1 MDAFN
6 ELIVKYLLNICGGLF
21 IAIAAAIFRANKL
34 RSSNRAFSLLVL
46 TGGLWTLN
54 YGFITRGGE
63 HAILH
68 LRIGAA
74 LAALLAPTLIIVRD
88 FIADPRSRFS
98 VIARRSLGWIVA
110 ALALGAI
117 TPLDWFIH
125 KDSPPAQP
133 DYGPGWFW
141 QHIILAVM
149 MAWITFTGLRHRRH
163 LRHGSRAEMDIAVI
177 FAAGAVAI
185 ISAFLAFHRSGDP
198 LPPPAFG
205 LVAILYASRLT
216 WVLLARGVY
225 DARVLISL
233 VTRTLSIILG
243 ASVVFFLVEWL
254 LEHKANLDATAAA
267 IIASIVAAALVNY
280 ITQHFLAKHNAL
292 LYRSIASFQREVNEI
307 SRSALNQEKALQR
320 LERLIAEYTNTTE
333 TLILIETGRDV
344 YQSGPYRLPNRG
356 LVWQRINRA
365 GWLARDTMDL
375 SPLAPHDREAL
386 KWIDERPVS
395 LLMLGPR
402 SEQHLN
408 IVVAL
413 GRRHNTPAYTF
424 YELECLGLMVESA
437 AIALTTIEASTQA
450 QHAGQMMALGLI
462 SASVVHEIKQPLAA
476 LRLFFKMLPSRYEDP
491 TFRSQYF
498 TAIPEEL
505 ARIESTLSE
514 FLRLGRTE
522 SYQKRVFTPDSVIR
536 EVLTLVHPKASNSGV
551 QVVTDFAARD
561 PALHGDPLVLKQALL
576 NLTLNAIQAM
586 SDNVS
591 GPRILFVGTRLASD
605 RCEISIRD
613 TGPGISPVILEKLFR
628 PFVSTKEDGFGLGLY
643 ITRDQVVKTGG
654 ELIARNDPLGGACFL
669 LIYPVSKETPT
680 PVPETAAPLPASSS
694 A

>member
-1 MDAFN
+1 MDAFD
-6 ELIVKYLLNICGGLF
+6 ELIVNYLLNICGGLF
-21 IAIAAAIFRANKL
+21 IAIAAVIFRANKL
-34 RSSNRAFSLLVL
+34 RASNRAFSLLVL
-46 TGGLWTLN
+46 TGGIWTIN

-63 HAILH
+63 NAILH

-74 LAALLAPTLIIVRD
+74 VAAFLAPTLIMVRD

-98 VIARRSLGWIVA
+98 SIARRNIGWIIA
-110 ALALGAI
+110 ALALGAL

-125 KDSPPAQP
+125 KDSPIAWP
-133 DYGPGWFW
+133 DYGPGWLW
-141 QHIILAVM
+141 QHLILAAI
-149 MAWITFTGLRHRRH
+149 MAWIAVSGLRHRRH
-163 LRHGSRAEMDIAVI
+163 LRDGSRDEMDIAVT
-177 FAAGAVAI
+177 FAAGAVAV

-198 LPPPAFG
+198 LPPPTFG

-233 VTRTLSIILG
+233 ITRTVSIIIG
-243 ASVVFFLVEWL
+243 ASIVFFFVAWL
-254 LEHKANLDATAAA
+254 LKHQAGINETAAT

-280 ITQHFLAKHNAL
+280 ITQFFLAKHNAL
-292 LYRSIASFQREVNEI
+292 LYRSIAGFQREVNEI
-307 SRSALNQEKALQR
+307 SRSALNQEKAVLR
-320 LERLIAEYTNTTE
+320 LEHLIAEYTNTTDA
-333 TLILIETGRDV
+333 LILTETGRGV
-344 YQSGPYRLPNRG
+344 YQRGTYRLPNRG

-375 SPLAPHDREAL
+375 TPLAAHDREAL
-386 KWIDERPVS
+386 KWIDERPIS

-413 GRRHNTPAYTF
+413 GRRHNAPAYTF
-424 YELECLGLMVESA
+424 YELECLSLMVESA
-437 AIALTTIEASTQA
+437 ALALTTIEASTQA

-476 LRLFFKMLPSRYEDP
+476 LRLFFKMLPSRFEDAS
-491 TFRSQYF
+491 FRSQYF
-498 TAIPEEL
+498 SAIPEEL

-522 SYQKRVFTPDSVIR
+522 SYQMRVFTPSALIR
-536 EVLTLVHPKASNSGV
+536 EVLNLVQPKASTSSV

-561 PALHGDPLVLKQALL
+561 PALHGDPQVLKQALL

-586 SDNVS
+586 SGNAS
-591 GPRILFVGTRLASD
+591 GPRILFVGTTLVGNK
-605 RCEISIRD
+605 CEIAIRD

-654 ELIARNDPLGGACFL
+654 ELIARNDPTGGACFL
-669 LIYPVSKETPT
+669 LLYPIAQEQPAAAAETPAT
-680 PVPETAAPLPASSS
+680 LSAQTLP
-694 A
+694 